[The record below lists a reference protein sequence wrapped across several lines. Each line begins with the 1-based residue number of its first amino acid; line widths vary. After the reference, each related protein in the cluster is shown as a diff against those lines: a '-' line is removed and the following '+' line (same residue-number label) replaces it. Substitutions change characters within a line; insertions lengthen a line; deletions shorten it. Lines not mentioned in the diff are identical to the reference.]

1 MEVVKMNLN
10 ISKEH
15 IGDMLHDF
23 NHHMIVELKVEALN
37 TVRNGEKVI
46 IEDRPINAQATIVE
60 EYSSE
65 EEIENSPY
73 FI

>member
-1 MEVVKMNLN
+1 MNLN

-15 IGDMLHDF
+15 ISDMRHDG
-23 NHHMIVELKVEALN
+23 NHHMIAELKVEALN